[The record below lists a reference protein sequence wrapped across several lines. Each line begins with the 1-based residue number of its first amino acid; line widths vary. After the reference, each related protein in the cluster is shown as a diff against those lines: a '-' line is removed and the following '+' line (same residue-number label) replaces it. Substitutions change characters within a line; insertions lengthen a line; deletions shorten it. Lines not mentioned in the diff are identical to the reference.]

1 METDVLV
8 WTMVAI
14 VGTVGVFKNLIP
26 YGGKKVWTLVT
37 LVVGTGI
44 ATLAMYVPIEVLQV
58 WVAVTG
64 ATLFYDTIFKSFQK
78 LIESFSKMDGK
89 KDSEEE

>member
-1 METDVLV
+1 METQLLL

-14 VGTVGVFKNLIP
+14 VGTVGVIRNFINK
-26 YGGKKVWTLVT
+26 GGRRTWTAVTVLVG
-37 LVVGTGI
+37 VIVAI
-44 ATLAMYVPIEVLQV
+44 AAIYLPLKALQV

-78 LIESFSKMDGK
+78 FIEKVISKE
-89 KDSEEE
+89 DSDNGR

>member
-1 METDVLV
+1 METELLV

-14 VGTVGVFKNLIP
+14 TGTIGVLKNFISF
-26 YGGKKVWTLVT
+26 GGKKTWTLMT
-37 LVVGTGI
+37 LVIGAGI
-44 ATLAMYVPIEVLQV
+44 AIAAYYLPIKVLQI

-78 LIESFSKMDGK
+78 LIELVVSKITK
-89 KDSEEE
+89 E

>member
-1 METDVLV
+1 METQLLL

-14 VGTVGVFKNLIP
+14 VGTVGVIRNFINK
-26 YGGKKVWTLVT
+26 GGRRIWTAVTVLV
-37 LVVGTGI
+37 GI
-44 ATLAMYVPIEVLQV
+44 IVAVAAIYLPLKALQV

-78 LIESFSKMDGK
+78 FIEKVISKE
-89 KDSEEE
+89 DSEDGR